1 MTDPLLQ
8 PQQLLQALLE
18 HTSDSVFVKDIEG
31 RYRLYNAAACMELGR
46 PASAVLGLNDIEL
59 FGPELGGALREN
71 DRAVLAAGAAIEK
84 EELISTADG
93 PRRKLG
99 VKVALRDAE
108 GRAIGL
114 MGVSRDTRETQLA
127 RRALQESEAHYR
139 AVVGVLREGV
149 VVADPQGRVLSC
161 NLAAAQMAGAEA
173 GGWIGHAVIPPGW
186 RLFHEDGR
194 EMTPAETPPGRVL
207 AGAGPQRG
215 LLVRSERP
223 DGATAWLS
231 ISAEPVIGPGGELLA
246 VVTTA
251 RDVTQRKLLDDELR
265 RHRSRLEELVAERTA
280 ALEQARLEA
289 ERNARFLRTVADTL
303 PGRVVYWD
311 TDEICR
317 YANRGYHEW
326 FGRAEG
332 TVVGRSVRELFG
344 EEYLQ
349 KVRPLVSASLKG
361 QTVPFERRSQRADGS
376 VRIEQMHHIPDLRED
391 GGVRGL
397 YVVSFDITALKDAQA
412 ELQRVNAE
420 LARSRDEAEAASRAK
435 SAFLA
440 NMSHEI
446 RTPMNAIIGLTH
458 LMARDTRD
466 SLQADRLLKVDR
478 AAQHLM
484 EVINNILDL
493 SKIEAG
499 KMTLDDAEFALD
511 TLLARC
517 FEMVAE
523 RAREKGLELVLD
535 TDHLPARLRGDAT
548 RLSQAL
554 INLLVNAVKFT
565 ERGWVRL
572 RAEVLREQAAR
583 LEVRFEV
590 QDTGEGIAPELQAQ
604 LFHAFE
610 QADNSMTRRHG
621 GSGLGL
627 ALTRHLARLM
637 GGETGLASTPGEGS
651 RFWFTAWLG
660 RAAEA
665 GDTAAPVALRGLRA
679 LLVDDLA
686 EARAALADRLQL
698 LGLHVNACA
707 DGAAA
712 LQATQAALNAGQPF
726 DVMLIDWRMA
736 PLDGIQTLQAL
747 RTEHGDGLPPAVLV
761 TAFDEQA
768 MWQRARSVGVDAVL
782 VKPITASALHDT
794 LVRVLRGPGSALRE
808 PDPPGETELVLRQR
822 HAGQRVLLA
831 EDNPVNQDVAGEL
844 LRRVG
849 LVVETATD
857 GEQAV
862 QLAQERRYDA
872 VLMDVQMPGMDGLAA
887 TRTIRQA
894 LGRGLPIIAMT
905 AHAFGEDRAACLA
918 AGMNDHVAKP
928 VDPLRLYATLLRWLP
943 MRGVAGA
950 DGADGA
956 AGAGPHG
963 PAGLADRLA
972 LVEGLDVAQGLRHVG
987 GSVDTLARALAV
999 FARDHH
1005 PDHPGNPA
1013 LPGSGSDAD
1022 LALWRRR
1029 LHSLRGAAATVG
1041 ATALQQ
1047 QIEALEAAL
1056 RAEAGRPPREAR
1068 PELAAQ
1074 AALLGAALERFA
1086 RGLSQ
1091 ALDGR

>member
-1 MTDPLLQ
+1 M
-8 PQQLLQALLE
+8 
-18 HTSDSVFVKDIEG
+18 
-31 RYRLYNAAACMELGR
+31 
-46 PASAVLGLNDIEL
+46 
-59 FGPELGGALREN
+59 
-71 DRAVLAAGAAIEK
+71 
-84 EELISTADG
+84 
-93 PRRKLG
+93 
-99 VKVALRDAE
+99 
-108 GRAIGL
+108 
-114 MGVSRDTRETQLA
+114 
-127 RRALQESEAHYR
+127 
-139 AVVGVLREGV
+139 
-149 VVADPQGRVLSC
+149 
-161 NLAAAQMAGAEA
+161 
-173 GGWIGHAVIPPGW
+173 
-186 RLFHEDGR
+186 
-194 EMTPAETPPGRVL
+194 
-207 AGAGPQRG
+207 
-215 LLVRSERP
+215 
-223 DGATAWLS
+223 
-231 ISAEPVIGPGGELLA
+231 
-246 VVTTA
+246 VTTA
-251 RDVTQRKLLDDELR
+251 RDVTQRKLLDDELQ
-265 RHRSRLEELVAERTA
+265 RHRSHLEELVAERTT
-280 ALEQARLEA
+280 ALEQARLQA
-289 ERNARFLRTVADTL
+289 EQSARFLRTVADTL

-311 TDEICR
+311 TDEVCR

-332 TVVGRSVRELFG
+332 TIVGRSVRELFG
-344 EEYLQ
+344 EDYLQ

-361 QTVPFERRSQRADGS
+361 QTVPFERRSQRADGE
-376 VRIEQMHHIPDLRED
+376 RRFELMHHIPDLRED
-391 GGVRGL
+391 GSVRGL
-397 YVVSFDITALKDAQA
+397 YVVSFDITALKQAQA
-412 ELQRVNAE
+412 ELQRVNGE

-466 SLQADRLLKVDR
+466 SLQADRLSKVDR

-517 FEMVAE
+517 FEMVSE

-565 ERGWVRL
+565 ESGWVRL
-572 RAEVLREQAAR
+572 RAEVLREQGVR

-590 QDTGEGIAPELQAQ
+590 QDTGEGIAPELQAR

-665 GDTAAPVALRGLRA
+665 GDAAAPVPLRGLRA

-686 EARAALADRLQL
+686 EARAALAERLQL
-698 LGLHVNACA
+698 LGLEVVACA
-707 DGAAA
+707 DGEVA
-712 LQATQAALNAGQPF
+712 LQATQTALNAGRPF

-736 PLDGIQTLQAL
+736 PLDGVQTLQAL
-747 RTEHGDGLPPAVLV
+747 RARHGDGLPPAVLV

-768 MWQRARSVGVDAVL
+768 MWQQARRVPVEAVL

-808 PDPPGETELVLRQR
+808 PEPPGETELVLRQR

-862 QLAQERRYDA
+862 QLARERRYDA

-887 TRTIRQA
+887 TRAIREA
-894 LGRGLPIIAMT
+894 VGRGLPIIAMT

-928 VDPLRLYATLLRWLP
+928 VDPARLYATLLRWLP
-943 MRGVAGA
+943 F
-950 DGADGA
+950 D
-956 AGAGPHG
+956 G
-963 PAGLADRLA
+963 PAATSAAARMAGTVQPDLPLQDRLA
-972 LVEGLDVAQGLRHVG
+972 AIEGFDLSQGLHHLG
-987 GSVDTLARALAV
+987 GQLDSLVRVLRVFAASQPADNRALL
-999 FARDHH
+999 
-1005 PDHPGNPA
+1005 
-1013 LPGSGSDAD
+1013 LPGSDAD
-1022 LALWRRR
+1022 LAAWKRQA
-1029 LHSLRGAAATVG
+1029 HSLRGSTATVG
-1041 ATALQQ
+1041 AVAAHQAVLQF
-1047 QIEALEAAL
+1047 ERAL
-1056 RAEAGRPPREAR
+1056 RAEQADAGLAERPA
-1068 PELAAQ
+1068 LAAQ
-1074 AALLGAALERFA
+1074 ARALH
-1086 RGLSQ
+1086 GLLQGLVQ
-1091 ALDGR
+1091 ALRRVLGPG